1 MAKLKPHH
9 YNAATSRTDIVAAVR
24 ALWTDVESL
33 YCELPETPYQAMLSP
48 ACRGRGSMGCLGRWS
63 AIKSWVNI
71 QDLHTDERDSQTSNH
86 DDRKPQWA
94 QCPHYPTSQ
103 CSLADTHQ
111 QCICMMIC
119 NTQSMNAVHHQ
130 NQTLLSSEQ
139 PLPVWHSQVPEHQP
153 RLWDWIKLA
162 PQSNPTDTKVL
173 GESQK
178 QRRV

>member
-1 MAKLKPHH
+1 MLQQAVLILWLQPGPCEQMWNHCIANCQRPLPS
-9 YNAATSRTDIVAAVR
+9 NA
-24 ALWTDVESL
+24 
-33 YCELPETPYQAMLSP
+33 LS
-48 ACRGRGSMGCLGRWS
+48 CIMGCLGRWS

-71 QDLHTDERDSQTSNH
+71 QDLHTDKRDSQTSNH
-86 DDRKPQWA
+86 NDRKPQWA
-94 QCPHYPTSQ
+94 QCPHYPTSH

-119 NTQSMNAVHHQ
+119 NTQSMNAVHHHD
-130 NQTLLSSEQ
+130 QTLLSSEQ
-139 PLPVWHSQVPEHQP
+139 PLPVWHSQVPEQQP